1 MADLATQ
8 VEVSSVLTSTIDIV
22 VDAENK
28 SIVDDLMT
36 ELEHVLKE
44 KQNVARA
51 MEELQEQQAKY
62 KEEATALRDQ
72 LVLDYRSMLGQLDD
86 ARRQLVTFSD
96 APPPPPPPPPSVSST
111 VLQPSFP
118 PPPSYTALATPK
130 VAPLPPLPP
139 PPDLKFRKLM
149 LAPHTNPGRIVQ
161 KVLSYFDAIDI
172 MNLLNSSIFYGRLVH
187 WVFEEVSSP
196 PPLIDIVMPS
206 PPSFLSPSNPSSY
219 SSPFPPGVQPP
230 PPPPYTPPA
239 HMTGKGSNLVVPSNT
254 PEQLLTMFYEQ
265 HNPEKLSMVKETLA
279 QYKGNEHNLFQTLAA
294 KYETEDPYERQ
305 HGGGG
310 GGGGGTA
317 AVNSANRMKRA
328 EKLSKSM
335 SRRELKQMTTLA
347 TRCKSLEK
355 QVMILTNEKDDLS
368 SQQESWSNVKTFL
381 LEKIQTLETK
391 VDRLQ
396 SQTDNDQQIITFL
409 DESVEKKERER
420 SEWMVERDAYETEKL
435 KKEYLLTEAKEREL
449 ALKSQ
454 KKVLVQE
461 VKRMRKEMRKERSES
476 TGSVQ

>member
-1 MADLATQ
+1 
-8 VEVSSVLTSTIDIV
+8 
-22 VDAENK
+22 
-28 SIVDDLMT
+28 
-36 ELEHVLKE
+36 
-44 KQNVARA
+44 
-51 MEELQEQQAKY
+51 
-62 KEEATALRDQ
+62 
-72 LVLDYRSMLGQLDD
+72 
-86 ARRQLVTFSD
+86 
-96 APPPPPPPPPSVSST
+96 
-111 VLQPSFP
+111 
-118 PPPSYTALATPK
+118 
-130 VAPLPPLPP
+130 
-139 PPDLKFRKLM
+139 
-149 LAPHTNPGRIVQ
+149 
-161 KVLSYFDAIDI
+161 
-172 MNLLNSSIFYGRLVH
+172 
-187 WVFEEVSSP
+187 
-196 PPLIDIVMPS
+196 
-206 PPSFLSPSNPSSY
+206 
-219 SSPFPPGVQPP
+219 
-230 PPPPYTPPA
+230 
-239 HMTGKGSNLVVPSNT
+239 
-254 PEQLLTMFYEQ
+254 
-265 HNPEKLSMVKETLA
+265 MVKETLA

-294 KYETEDPYERQ
+294 KYETEDPYQRQ

-310 GGGGGTA
+310 GGGGGGGSSSCSSSSS
-317 AVNSANRMKRA
+317 NSANRMKRA

-449 ALKSQ
+449 AMTSTLDQLKSQ

-461 VKRMRKEMRKERSES
+461 VKRMRKERSES